1 MRERAQS
8 FDPRQVMRGDQ
19 FEVFHYR
26 EPSPGAVEVHHHD
39 FYEVYFLLGGQ
50 VEYWVEGRILRLTKG
65 DILLINP
72 MELHR
77 PIVQPE
83 SPVYERIVLWINR
96 EFLESLV
103 TKDGPLSRCFD
114 LALPNLIC
122 PSPRDRSV
130 LTARMSDLVREYYS
144 RDYGSDLCAQGL
156 FLQLMAQLNRLVLRE
171 EGSDLPQQQFSP
183 LVQKALQYIG
193 NNIGSSL
200 SLDEIAGACFVSKY
214 HLAHTFG
221 KEMGLSVY
229 RYIMLRRLLLARH
242 MLLSGEPAG
251 QVSTACGFSDYT
263 SFYRAFRAEYGV
275 SPRDFAAGQHIQY
288 SI

>member
-8 FDPRQVMRGDQ
+8 FDPRQVMRGDK

-96 EFLESLV
+96 EFLENLV

-114 LALPNLIC
+114 LDLPNRIC
-122 PSPRDRSV
+122 PGARERSV